1 MLVKYYAIK
10 HLILLK
16 IYNIKE
22 VFQWSINYKF
32 FDKNTS
38 GNGIKNENIPNK
50 ELAEGL
56 QKPIIRTFNK
66 RKVYSPFTDKIWVAD
81 LADVQ
86 LINKFDKRFRFLL
99 CVIDIYSKYAWVIPK
114 VILKVIPKRLKIFK
128 TF

>member
-1 MLVKYYAIK
+1 M
-10 HLILLK
+10 LK

-32 FDKNTS
+32 FDKNIS

-66 RKVYSPFTDKIWVAD
+66 RKVYSPFTDKIWGAD

-114 VILKVIPKRLKIFK
+114 AIPKVIPKRLKIFK

>member
-16 IYNIKE
+16 IYDIKE

-66 RKVYSPFTDKIWVAD
+66 RKVYSPFIDKIWGAD

-99 CVIDIYSKYAWVIPK
+99 CVIDIYSKYAWVIPE
-114 VILKVIPKRLKIFK
+114 VIPKVIPKRLKIFK